1 MYVFQ
6 SVPSEDSR
14 IHKTKVTFEIPDGKL
29 RVDDLLVEFKAFL
42 LACGFEIDGELVV
55 RKEDNGPELDV

>member
-29 RVDDLLVEFKAFL
+29 TVDDLLIEFKAFL
-42 LACGFEIDGELVV
+42 YACGFEVDGVIVV
-55 RKEDNGPELDV
+55 QKTDPGPQVDV